1 MTRASLRLLLTRLR
15 PDASGSPPMN
25 AVARLT
31 YQFDRLRSM
40 PFGVLDT
47 AASTFL
53 LLVAVQAYQAGAI
66 EKALIAAG
74 GNVGMLT
81 APLVVQTVE
90 RMRWPT
96 SRAAA
101 VIALLGGVAFMA
113 AGIISALPAFVLLS
127 VVAVACTQ
135 AVVPLMTQVYQDN
148 YAPRERGKYYSR
160 ALVLRVAAS
169 SVFAQLAGM
178 FLTNDIQSFRWRLV
192 IYAVAFWVAAFFFW
206 RIPSRAL
213 ALSGS
218 TNPLRAVN
226 YVLKDRVFTW
236 TLGVW
241 MVMGFANLMMTPMR
255 IEYLAN
261 PIYGLQ
267 LDAQSIALLT
277 SVIPGIARLVMGPV
291 WGLIF
296 DRANFFVL
304 RMVLNVGFALGIAT
318 FFTGNSALGLIAGA
332 AIFGVAA
339 SGGDLAWSL
348 WVTKFAPPA
357 RVADYMSVH
366 TFLTGVR
373 GVVAP
378 IVAYQLLNSLSLG
391 ALSWI
396 SAALILLATLMLIPE
411 IRHGRVKA
419 PIANDN
425 NA

>member
-1 MTRASLRLLLTRLR
+1 
-15 PDASGSPPMN
+15 
-25 AVARLT
+25 
-31 YQFDRLRSM
+31 
-40 PFGVLDT
+40 
-47 AASTFL
+47 
-53 LLVAVQAYQAGAI
+53 VAVQAYQAGAV
-66 EKALIAAG
+66 EKALIAAA

-101 VIALLGGVAFMA
+101 AIAVLGGACFMA
-113 AGIISALPAFVLLS
+113 AAIISTLSAFVLLS
-127 VVAVACTQ
+127 VAGVACTQ

-148 YAPRERGKYYSR
+148 YAPRQRGKYYSR

-169 SVFAQLAGM
+169 SIFAQLAGM
-178 FLTNDIQSFRWRLV
+178 YLTNDIQWFRWLLV
-192 IYAVAFWVAAFFFW
+192 IFAVAFWVAAFFFW
-206 RIPSRAL
+206 RIPSCAL

-218 TNPLRAVN
+218 TNPFRAVH

-261 PIYGLQ
+261 PIYGLR
-267 LDAQSIALLT
+267 LDAQTVALLT
-277 SVIPGIARLVMGPV
+277 SVIPGIARLVMGPL
-291 WGLIF
+291 WGWLF

-318 FFTGNSALGLIAGA
+318 FFTGNSTFGLVAGA

-348 WVTKFAPPA
+348 WVTKFAPAA

-378 IVAYQLLNSLSLG
+378 MVAYQLLNSMSLG
-391 ALSWI
+391 VLSWI
-396 SAALILLATLMLIPE
+396 SAVLIVLATLMLIPE
-411 IRHGRVKA
+411 IRYGRVK
-419 PIANDN
+419 
-425 NA
+425 